1 MAKSKL
7 VKVIKTAYYDNRL
20 VYPNEIIEF
29 KGGKLPSWAELI
41 HGEKKDEIKNDAP
54 DDTDNVQNGNKTDDE
69 KKDENKEVQLTFEN
83 QDRVEYLNKLIDESI
98 EKGILIDNSENK
110 TVEEQIKELEALLN
124 KEK

>member
-7 VKVIKTAYYDNRL
+7 VKVIKTAYYNNSL
-20 VYPNEIIEF
+20 VFPNEIIEF
-29 KGGKLPSWAELI
+29 KGGKFPSWAELI
-41 HGEKKDEIKNDAP
+41 QGEIKNDAP
-54 DDTDNVQNGNKTDDE
+54 DDTNNVQNENKTDDK

-98 EKGILIDNSENK
+98 EKGILIENSENK

>member
-7 VKVIKTAYYDNRL
+7 VKVIKTAYYNNSL
-20 VYPNEIIEF
+20 VFPNEIIEF

-41 HGEKKDEIKNDAP
+41 QGEIKNDAP